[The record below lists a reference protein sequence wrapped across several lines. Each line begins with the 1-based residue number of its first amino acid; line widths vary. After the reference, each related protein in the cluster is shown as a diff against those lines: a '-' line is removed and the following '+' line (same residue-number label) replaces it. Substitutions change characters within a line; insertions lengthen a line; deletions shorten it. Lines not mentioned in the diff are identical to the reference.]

1 MSYVVVVGSLNMDL
15 VVRVPRFPTP
25 GETVLGQ
32 DFGTFPGGKGANQA
46 VAAARLGAKV
56 SMIGRVGDDNLGHDL
71 IQNLIREGIDIQHV
85 SVDDT
90 EPTGVAMITVDEEGQ
105 NAIAVASGANMRL
118 QSADVERAWDE
129 IEPPD
134 VLVMPL
140 EVPLECL
147 LTAAKLAQNVGSTVI
162 LNPAPARELPDGFL
176 QYINVVV
183 PNETETSIL
192 TGSELTDSSMTIVA
206 ARKLQSM
213 GVNQIVLTL
222 GASGALILDG
232 EEAAIEIAP
241 HVVDVVDTTAAG
253 DAFVGGLAVAMGEGN
268 SLYDSARMANA
279 AGALATTVMG
289 AQPAMP
295 SRESVLNLLISEGD
309 GL

>member
-1 MSYVVVVGSLNMDL
+1 
-15 VVRVPRFPTP
+15 
-25 GETVLGQ
+25 
-32 DFGTFPGGKGANQA
+32 
-46 VAAARLGAKV
+46 
-56 SMIGRVGDDNLGHDL
+56 
-71 IQNLIREGIDIQHV
+71 
-85 SVDDT
+85 
-90 EPTGVAMITVDEEGQ
+90 MITVDEEGQ

-192 TGSELTDSSMTIVA
+192 TGSELTDSSMTIAA